1 MNKNAMQST
10 SIENDCGVVSQSA
23 APFVTLARC
32 WQCLPARITKDQAF
46 VTLVTS
52 AFPTVKVG
60 SRQPILL
67 KKSCKPIAFQE
78 QDKLYKELEEA
89 SFFDCFS
96 LDGPSNRWS
105 CFSCSH
111 PDRVKSFVEDGSQ
124 RVLEGQLKEKKGR
137 WRFLR
142 RWHTKYFTLSSAA
155 LTCSSEQAQGTQ
167 PITCLLL
174 LFSFMLPLKEKA
186 SLHSASQIC
195 GFLKGGIL

>member
-1 MNKNAMQST
+1 MQST

-52 AFPTVKVG
+52 AFPTVK
-60 SRQPILL
+60 
-67 KKSCKPIAFQE
+67 E

-111 PDRVKSFVEDGSQ
+111 PDRVKLATAHHRDSSRSFVEDGSQ

>member
-1 MNKNAMQST
+1 MQST

-23 APFVTLARC
+23 APFLTLARC
-32 WQCLPARITKDQAF
+32 WQCLPARITKDRAF

-52 AFPTVKVG
+52 AFPTVK
-60 SRQPILL
+60 
-67 KKSCKPIAFQE
+67 E

-155 LTCSSEQAQGTQ
+155 LTCSSEQAVG
-167 PITCLLL
+167 
-174 LFSFMLPLKEKA
+174 EKKFY
-186 SLHSASQIC
+186 
-195 GFLKGGIL
+195 GFLKFCHSSVSENWSQARPRFNSLTSVQSSIEVRC

>member
-1 MNKNAMQST
+1 MQST
-10 SIENDCGVVSQSA
+10 SIENECGVVSQSA
-23 APFVTLARC
+23 APFLTLARC
-32 WQCLPARITKDQAF
+32 WQCLPARITKDRAF

-52 AFPTVKVG
+52 AFPTVK
-60 SRQPILL
+60 
-67 KKSCKPIAFQE
+67 E

-155 LTCSSEQAQGTQ
+155 LTCSSEQTVCIYLLHCDFINRTESWLSKVFFLVGLNCIGCFVSHDLLKCEHFSDNQ
-167 PITCLLL
+167 PV
-174 LFSFMLPLKEKA
+174 
-186 SLHSASQIC
+186 SA
-195 GFLKGGIL
+195 GL